1 MVPDLAAMNATWNV
15 LGSTTTVN
23 ARDNTGTNFMSDNGV
38 PIYRL
43 DGQLVAATNA
53 ELWSSNIRTPIN
65 ITGTGLTFGGE
76 IWTGTFA
83 DGTTV
88 SQRALGNNGG
98 IIQAGLGR
106 QIDLRWVS
114 YNQFNDFQVWP
125 FYAMSSVITVT
136 AVPEPSSIML
146 LGFGTIAL
154 AFSRRR
160 RSSFNAT

>member
-1 MVPDLAAMNATWNV
+1 MNATWNV

-23 ARDNTGTNFMSDNGV
+23 ARDNTGDETSCPTTAFQFIVLTAN
-38 PIYRL
+38 
-43 DGQLVAATNA
+43 
-53 ELWSSNIRTPIN
+53 WSPQPTLNSGHPTFEPPIN